1 MNLELLIPILCAVAV
16 MAVGAAF
23 LLYRIL
29 RRAPVRARL
38 GIGEPSYAAVGG
50 GSASVMAGGAGGAGA
65 IATTSYGAIEAGGT
79 RFNDMLDEIGR
90 RVGGE
95 KTSNT
100 LAEQLVQ
107 AGYHDR
113 RAAAVY
119 LGAKTVLMLAGV
131 CGVGLLVL
139 PLNISPAMKL
149 VTVLWVTGVLY
160 FIPNVIV
167 ARHRSRRRSE
177 VRTHLPDAIDLLEI
191 CASAGMG
198 LDMAWNSVADEV
210 RAVSP
215 ILADEMALTNL
226 EIHLGAPRVQAMRNM
241 GKRTGAEELYSLV
254 AVLVQSERFGTSIV
268 DALRTYANSMRE
280 TRSMHSQEL
289 AEKMAVKLLFPMI
302 LFIFPSVILVMIGPA
317 GMTLYKVFST

>member
-1 MNLELLIPILCAVAV
+1 MNFDLLIPILCAVAV
-16 MAVGAAF
+16 VALGAAL

-38 GIGEPSYAAVGG
+38 GIGEPSFAAGPGG
-50 GSASVMAGGAGGAGA
+50 GSVVGSGGGGA
-65 IATTSYGAIEAGGT
+65 TYGAIDAGGT

-90 RVGGE
+90 RVGGGN
-95 KTSNT
+95 TSST
-100 LAEQLVQ
+100 LAETLVQ

-113 RAAAVY
+113 RASAVY
-119 LGAKTVLMLAGV
+119 LGAKTLLLLAGV
-131 CGVGLLVL
+131 FGFGLLVV
-139 PLNISPAMKL
+139 PLKISPTMKL
-149 VTVLWVTGVLY
+149 LCVFWGTGVLF
-160 FIPNVIV
+160 FIPNLIV
-167 ARHRSRRRSE
+167 ARHRARRRSE

-215 ILADEMALTNL
+215 TLADEMALTNL

-241 GKRTGAEELYSLV
+241 GKRTGADEIYSLV

-317 GMTLYKVFST
+317 GMTLYKVFQP

>member
-1 MNLELLIPILCAVAV
+1 MNLDLLVPILCGVAV
-16 MAVGAAF
+16 MALGAAL
-23 LLYRIL
+23 LLYRVL

-38 GIGEPSYAAVGG
+38 GIGEPSFAAGADIGG
-50 GSASVMAGGAGGAGA
+50 GGGGP
-65 IATTSYGAIEAGGT
+65 TYGAMEAGGT

-90 RVGGE
+90 RVGGG
-95 KTSNT
+95 KTSTT

-119 LGAKTVLMLAGV
+119 LGAKTTLLLAGV
-131 CGVGLLVL
+131 FGFGLLVL
-139 PLNISPAMKL
+139 PLKMSPAMKL
-149 VTVLWVTGVLY
+149 LVALWGTGLLF
-160 FIPNVIV
+160 FIPNLVV
-167 ARHRSRRRSE
+167 ARHRARRKYE
-177 VRTHLPDAIDLLEI
+177 VRSHLPDAIDLLEI

-210 RAVSP
+210 RSVSP
-215 ILADEMALTNL
+215 TLADEMALTNL
-226 EIHLGAPRVQAMRNM
+226 EIHLGAPRVTAMRNM
-241 GKRTGAEELYSLV
+241 GKRTGADEIYSLV

-317 GMTLYKVFST
+317 GMTLYKVFSN

>member
-1 MNLELLIPILCAVAV
+1 MNFDLLIPILCAVAV
-16 MAVGAAF
+16 MALGAAV
-23 LLYRIL
+23 LLYKFL

-38 GIGEPSYAAVGG
+38 GIGEPSFA
-50 GSASVMAGGAGGAGA
+50 GAGGTAGV
-65 IATTSYGAIEAGGT
+65 GAMEAGGT
-79 RFNDMLDEIGR
+79 RFNDMLDEIGQ
-90 RVGGE
+90 RVGGG
-95 KTSNT
+95 KTSAT

-119 LGAKTVLMLAGV
+119 LGAKTVLLLVGV
-131 CGVGLLVL
+131 FGIGLLVI
-139 PLNISPAMKL
+139 PTKMSPAMKL
-149 VTVLWVTGVLY
+149 LLVMWGTGLL
-160 FIPNVIV
+160 FFLPNVVV
-167 ARHRSRRRSE
+167 ARHRAQRRSE

-215 ILADEMALTNL
+215 TLADEMALTNL

-241 GKRTGAEELYSLV
+241 GKRTGADELYSLV

-280 TRSMHSQEL
+280 TRGMHSQEL
-289 AEKMAVKLLFPMI
+289 AEKMAVKMLFPMI

-317 GMTLYKVFST
+317 GMTLFKVFSS

>member
-1 MNLELLIPILCAVAV
+1 
-16 MAVGAAF
+16 MALGSAL

-38 GIGEPSYAAVGG
+38 GIGEPTFAGTSGGGAATSMVGG
-50 GSASVMAGGAGGAGA
+50 L
-65 IATTSYGAIEAGGT
+65 EAGGT

-90 RVGGE
+90 KVGGG
-95 KTSNT
+95 KTSST

-113 RAAAVY
+113 RASAVY
-119 LGAKTVLMLAGV
+119 LGAKTVLLMAGV
-131 CGVGLLVL
+131 FGFGLLVL
-139 PLNISPAMKL
+139 PMKISPTMKL
-149 VTVLWVTGVLY
+149 LIVLWGTGVLF
-160 FIPNVIV
+160 FIPNVVI

-215 ILADEMALTNL
+215 TLADERALTTL
-226 EIHLGAPRVQAMRNM
+226 EIHLGAPRVTAMRNM
-241 GKRTGAEELYSLV
+241 VKRTGADEIYSLV

-280 TRSMHSQEL
+280 TRSMQSQEL

-317 GMTLYKVFST
+317 GMTLYKVFQP

>member
-1 MNLELLIPILCAVAV
+1 MNFDLVIPILCGVAV
-16 MAVGAAF
+16 VALGAAL

-38 GIGEPSYAAVGG
+38 GIGETSSFAGSGAAMTSSVGG
-50 GSASVMAGGAGGAGA
+50 M
-65 IATTSYGAIEAGGT
+65 EAGGT

-90 RVGGE
+90 RVSGGG
-95 KTSNT
+95 KTSST

-119 LGAKTVLMLAGV
+119 LGAKTVLLLAGV
-131 CGVGLLVL
+131 FGFGLLVI
-139 PLNISPAMKL
+139 PLKMSPAMKL
-149 VTVLWVTGVLY
+149 MIVMWGTGVLF
-160 FIPNVIV
+160 FIPNLVV
-167 ARHRSRRRSE
+167 ARHRARRRFE

-215 ILADEMALTNL
+215 TLADEMALTNL

-241 GKRTGAEELYSLV
+241 GKRTGADELYSLV

-317 GMTLYKVFST
+317 GMTLYKVFSS